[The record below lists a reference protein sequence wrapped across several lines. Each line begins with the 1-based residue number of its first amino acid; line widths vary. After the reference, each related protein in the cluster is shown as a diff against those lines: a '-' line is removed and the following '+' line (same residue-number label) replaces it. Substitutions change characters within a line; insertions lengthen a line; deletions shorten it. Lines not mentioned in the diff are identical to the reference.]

1 MILEDLE
8 MEMPGLKN
16 SWDDIGCDIALRK
29 LTTIG
34 PDGLEPNLR
43 DLRQEHVRRTQLGD
57 SRR

>member
-1 MILEDLE
+1 

-16 SWDDIGCDIALRK
+16 SLDDIGCDIALRK